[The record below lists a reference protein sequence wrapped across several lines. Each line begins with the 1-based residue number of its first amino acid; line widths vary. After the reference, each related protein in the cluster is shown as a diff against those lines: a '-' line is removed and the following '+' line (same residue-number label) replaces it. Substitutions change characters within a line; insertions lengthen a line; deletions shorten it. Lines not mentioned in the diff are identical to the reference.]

1 MTQKQSL
8 EQIFTDPR
16 AKAYFTRLCGSEQAG
31 QAFVQQLARV
41 CQQDPRLQF
50 AEPQEVFNAA
60 VTAAELDL
68 PLHKVFKTA
77 YIIPAYNDKE
87 GKWTAQFVI
96 GYKGLRLLAQR
107 TGEFKRI
114 VALPVYEGQIIKID
128 PVKGSK
134 FNFAYTGGDK
144 IVGFYAYLETHNG
157 FRDEKFWTDEQMRRH
172 AAKYSQDY
180 HDENSIWHTNYAGM
194 GKKTLLKALLNESAP
209 LYQQV
214 QTAIAADHSVND
226 TPVET
231 VLDGQAASGFLSAV
245 QVSYPD
251 NPTDT
256 SKSELAH
263 PAEQQTQPTDAKMAV
278 DGDLM
283 QTILENVRQ
292 GLLTKEQALA
302 NYALTD
308 EQQVLLNATTNT
320 PKSEEVSPT
329 EVITPTVE
337 QADDKAA
344 TPVNEQGEQ
353 RDLLGNIII
362 QNQQQDESAI
372 LGETTGVAATPTK
385 QSEEKNSGGQD
396 AAPKGK
402 GKRKTAAKK
411 IPLKAPEQEQET
423 VPVAV
428 EQAAA
433 DAVQESQVNDVAEAA
448 ASAKT
453 DTPTALSQEQQ
464 EDPISTAIVGMIAK
478 WTENT
483 EQTAQ
488 EAAQPGDS
496 TSAVTPKDHVWHSVG
511 DASATGWTAVVKA
524 QKS

>member
-157 FRDEKFWTDEQMRRH
+157 FRDEKFWTDEQMRLH

-231 VLDGQAASGFLSAV
+231 VLDGQAAGGFLSAV

-263 PAEQQTQPTDAKMAV
+263 PAEQQTQPIDAKMAV

-292 GLLTKEQALA
+292 GLLTKEQVLA

-308 EQQVLLNATTNT
+308 EQQGLLDATTNT
-320 PKSEEVSPT
+320 PKSEEVPPP
-329 EVITPTVE
+329 EVITPAVE

-353 RDLLGNIII
+353 RDLLGNII
-362 QNQQQDESAI
+362 QAQQ
-372 LGETTGVAATPTK
+372 GEVVATPTK
-385 QSEEKNSGGQD
+385 QSAEQNSGGQD

-402 GKRKTAAKK
+402 GKRKATAKK
-411 IPLKAPEQEQET
+411 IPLKANEPEQEQEA
-423 VPVAV
+423 VPVAA

-433 DAVQESQVNDVAEAA
+433 DAVQESRVSDVAEAA
-448 ASAKT
+448 ASAKA
-453 DTPTALSQEQQ
+453 DTPAALSQATTEQQ

-478 WTENT
+478 WKAENTENT
-483 EQTAQ
+483 EQ
-488 EAAQPGDS
+488 PGDS
-496 TSAVTPKDHVWHSVG
+496 TPAGTPKDHVWQGVG
-511 DASATGWTAVVKA
+511 DASATGWSAVVEA